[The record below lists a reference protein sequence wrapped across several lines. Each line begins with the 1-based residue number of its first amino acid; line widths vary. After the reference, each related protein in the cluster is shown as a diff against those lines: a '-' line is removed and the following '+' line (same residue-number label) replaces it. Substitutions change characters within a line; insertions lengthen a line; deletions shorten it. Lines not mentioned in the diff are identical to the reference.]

1 MKQKIINRIMSL
13 FLALVCVMG
22 LLPLSAFAAERASA
36 PDTITQK
43 SSDYMKIGGQSVR
56 YSAAS
61 SVINNVGRPY
71 VFDEQ
76 VEVPGYGTTRALCA
90 YQEGTLG
97 PAANGQ
103 KWNFKSEV
111 DNASLRV
118 LLTYVYAHTYGDF
131 TDAGNA
137 YGLERWGEYW
147 SDIWF
152 IVAQA
157 ASWLYEHGAILDVNS
172 NREGFIEQIAEEFV
186 AAMKLY
192 HDTYGQSSFITNW
205 SSIGTHSII
214 DSSDGGATGN
224 SAYDYI
230 ATGVNLVLEHP
241 EYYHNYRLWI
251 YEWDKSQP
259 WVLTGQSGVPM
270 QHLLIAVPD
279 QNYEELGVKLTV
291 KKLEAG
297 SNKPLAGVTFSVK
310 SADGSG
316 DFSVTKATGADG
328 TLTLTEADGLTSG
341 QFIIT
346 EEAVPEGYVAQT
358 ASQLVTVLPNG
369 SANSVF
375 TFYNEPD
382 RKEGDGSIRKVNADD
397 PTQGI
402 AGAVIKL
409 TSIKLD
415 DGGSFTSTYITKDGG
430 YILKEDLDFSKL
442 PTGSYLA
449 EEITPPEGFILS
461 SDPAKLRQTFVWD
474 GEHDVSLVFEND
486 AKVKVQLQKVDENG
500 APLGGHFVRKCPPT
514 LFVKPADSDWIAG
527 IFNISE
533 ENIMEKS
540 AFERMNGTYRQEGD
554 YFLPNLAVPESV
566 PIGIWGQRRR
576 HYLREHRKALYN
588 ALLLSGKLDIHL
600 ADTNQQAEDV
610 FSQLVKQM
618 AEQEGITEQLKADSQ
633 MEWVGQMNN
642 IRSAAEEIVNTEII
656 FA

>member
-527 IFNISE
+527 IFN
-533 ENIMEKS
+533 
-540 AFERMNGTYRQEGD
+540 Y
-554 YFLPNLAVPESV
+554 
-566 PIGIWGQRRR
+566 IG
-576 HYLREHRKALYN
+576 
-588 ALLLSGKLDIHL
+588 GKYHGKVYI
-600 ADTNQQAEDV
+600 
-610 FSQLVKQM
+610 
-618 AEQEGITEQLKADSQ
+618 
-633 MEWVGQMNN
+633 
-642 IRSAAEEIVNTEII
+642 
-656 FA
+656 

>member
-633 MEWVGQMNN
+633 MEWVGHMNN